1 MMVFSQM
8 HRHITNIAFS
18 FSHNELIHIKDN
30 SIERDQFLF
39 KYQRWETT
47 PVMDFKFLLLQL
59 AYKYQ
64 ANKFDLFKL
73 LNEITKEEL
82 QELKLEKQKIIL
94 YTKTLQ
100 EDIELLKTK
109 VITPA
114 LISKLFTNKEI
125 SILGFY
131 YYMLHF
137 KVTKKLSR
145 IQERKLKQVQ
155 LFFKYLPKI
164 ENHIATI
171 YETNVRYN
179 QI

>member
-8 HRHITNIAFS
+8 HMSIVNVAFS
-18 FSHNELIHIKDN
+18 FSHNELTHIKDN
-30 SIERDQFLF
+30 SIERDQYLF
-39 KYQRWETT
+39 KYKRWETM
-47 PVMDFKFLLLQL
+47 PSMDFKFLLLQL
-59 AYKYQ
+59 TYKYH

-73 LNEITKEEL
+73 LNEITPDEL

-100 EDIELLKTK
+100 EDIEFLRTK

-114 LISKLFTNKEI
+114 LVSKLFTNKEI

-131 YYMLHF
+131 YYMWHF
-137 KVTKKLSR
+137 KVAKKLSR

-155 LFFKYLPKI
+155 LFFKFLPKI

-171 YETNVRYN
+171 YERN
-179 QI
+179 QRQI